1 MDDFILDFQFHIFM
15 FSTKNK
21 KLTEDQKVKS
31 IPVSRGYSYADASR
45 TLLLFALQILSHTKF
60 FLINLFSLN
69 LNYFL
74 KILLLLLLYLVFT
87 EEIYIP
93 RRSFHYINLSFNLRF
108 SRKKKKEK
116 IEQNRFFERYLSL
129 EHKKACSSYTFMR
142 DYPVNFQSSRG
153 ESHPLLT
160 SFVSKLARNQPR
172 PSNKNVG

>member
-1 MDDFILDFQFHIFM
+1 MDDFILDFQLHIFM

-45 TLLLFALQILSHTKF
+45 ALLLSALQILSHTKF

-74 KILLLLLLYLVFT
+74 KILLLLLYLVFT

-108 SRKKKKEK
+108 SRKKKKRK
-116 IEQNRFFERYLSL
+116 NRIESFLRTISFSRTQKSL
-129 EHKKACSSYTFMR
+129 F
-142 DYPVNFQSSRG
+142 
-153 ESHPLLT
+153 
-160 SFVSKLARNQPR
+160 KLYIYA
-172 PSNKNVG
+172 

>member
-1 MDDFILDFQFHIFM
+1 MDDFILDFQLHIFM

-45 TLLLFALQILSHTKF
+45 ALLLSALQILSHTKF

-74 KILLLLLLYLVFT
+74 KILLLLLYLVFT
-87 EEIYIP
+87 EEVYIP

-108 SRKKKKEK
+108 SRKKKKRK
-116 IEQNRFFERYLSL
+116 NRIESFLRTISFPRTQKSL
-129 EHKKACSSYTFMR
+129 F
-142 DYPVNFQSSRG
+142 
-153 ESHPLLT
+153 
-160 SFVSKLARNQPR
+160 KLYIYA
-172 PSNKNVG
+172 

>member
-1 MDDFILDFQFHIFM
+1 MDDFILDFQLHIFM

-45 TLLLFALQILSHTKF
+45 ALFLFALQILSHTKF

-108 SRKKKKEK
+108 SRKKKKRK
-116 IEQNRFFERYLSL
+116 NRIESFLRTISFPRTQKSL
-129 EHKKACSSYTFMR
+129 F
-142 DYPVNFQSSRG
+142 
-153 ESHPLLT
+153 
-160 SFVSKLARNQPR
+160 KLYIYA
-172 PSNKNVG
+172 

>member
-1 MDDFILDFQFHIFM
+1 MDDFTLDFQLHIFM

-31 IPVSRGYSYADASR
+31 IPVNRGYSCADASR
-45 TLLLFALQILSHTKF
+45 ALLLSALQILSHTKF

-108 SRKKKKEK
+108 SRKKKKK
-116 IEQNRFFERYLSL
+116 KQNRIV
-129 EHKKACSSYTFMR
+129 SSNDIF
-142 DYPVNFQSSRG
+142 
-153 ESHPLLT
+153 
-160 SFVSKLARNQPR
+160 
-172 PSNKNVG
+172 PSNTKKLVQVIHLCVIIP

>member
-1 MDDFILDFQFHIFM
+1 MDDFILDFQLHIFM

-45 TLLLFALQILSHTKF
+45 ALLLSALQILSHTKF
-60 FLINLFSLN
+60 FLINSFSLN

-87 EEIYIP
+87 KIYIP

-108 SRKKKKEK
+108 SRKKKKRK
-116 IEQNRFFERYLSL
+116 NRIESFLRTISFPRTQKSL
-129 EHKKACSSYTFMR
+129 F
-142 DYPVNFQSSRG
+142 
-153 ESHPLLT
+153 
-160 SFVSKLARNQPR
+160 KLYIYA
-172 PSNKNVG
+172 

>member
-1 MDDFILDFQFHIFM
+1 MDDFILDFQLHIFM

-45 TLLLFALQILSHTKF
+45 ALLLSALQILSHTKF

-108 SRKKKKEK
+108 SRKKKK
-116 IEQNRFFERYLSL
+116 
-129 EHKKACSSYTFMR
+129 KK
-142 DYPVNFQSSRG
+142 
-153 ESHPLLT
+153 
-160 SFVSKLARNQPR
+160 
-172 PSNKNVG
+172 

>member
-1 MDDFILDFQFHIFM
+1 MDDFTLDFQLHIFM

-45 TLLLFALQILSHTKF
+45 ALLLSALQILSHTKF

-108 SRKKKKEK
+108 SRKKKKRK
-116 IEQNRFFERYLSL
+116 NRIESFLRTISFPRTQKSL
-129 EHKKACSSYTFMR
+129 F
-142 DYPVNFQSSRG
+142 
-153 ESHPLLT
+153 
-160 SFVSKLARNQPR
+160 KLYIYA
-172 PSNKNVG
+172 